1 MTPALNSRFPFP
13 VLVDITPTV
22 KPLENPDLHHARAAQ
37 GWLELGN
44 PAEAEAELENISHP
58 QLNHP
63 VVLEIRWETS
73 AKQAKW
79 DLAKDIA
86 RTIVAESPD
95 DASGWLHLSYATR
108 RATGGSVQDAWD
120 VLLPVGNRF
129 PKVAL
134 VSYNL
139 ACYAC
144 QLGKP
149 IVAWKWLQKAFESGD
164 RDHFKFM
171 ALHDSD
177 LQPLWK
183 KISAI

>member
-1 MTPALNSRFPFP
+1 M
-13 VLVDITPTV
+13 DITPTV

-44 PAEAEAELENISHP
+44 PTEAEAELENISTA
-58 QLNHP
+58 QRNHP
-63 VVLEIRWETS
+63 AVLEIRWEVS
-73 AKQAKW
+73 AKQANW

-86 RTIVAESPD
+86 RAIVTENPD

-120 VLLPVGNRF
+120 VLLPVGNKF
-129 PKVAL
+129 PKVPDI
-134 VSYNL
+134 SYNL

-149 IVAWKWLQKAFESGD
+149 IVAWKWLQKAFAAGD
-164 RDHFKFM
+164 PIQLKFM

-183 KISAI
+183 KISEI

>member
-1 MTPALNSRFPFP
+1 MKL
-13 VLVDITPTV
+13 
-22 KPLENPDLHHARAAQ
+22 LENPDLHHARSAE

-44 PAEAEAELENISHP
+44 PAEAEAEIKNISPAQH
-58 QLNHP
+58 NHP
-63 VVLEIRWETS
+63 AVLEIRWEIS

-86 RTIVAESPD
+86 RTIVTENPD

-108 RATGGSVQDAWD
+108 RATGGSVQDAWE
-120 VLLPVGNRF
+120 VLLPVGNKF
-129 PKVAL
+129 EKVAL

-149 IVAWKWLQKAFESGD
+149 IVAWKWLQKAFTTGD
-164 RDHFKFM
+164 LAHLKFM

-177 LQPLWK
+177 LEPLWK
-183 KISAI
+183 KISAV